1 MQGDIVDL
9 SLFGVKKQ
17 LKNMVFVL
25 KKKRNVKIFQDA
37 IFKAESTRNACDR
50 SSASRDLER

>member
-1 MQGDIVDL
+1 
-9 SLFGVKKQ
+9 
-17 LKNMVFVL
+17 MVFVL